1 MSPRDVPSLNKERYL
16 AYEWRSGEARVLNLD
31 EKVEG
36 VLEGLDFNFFLA
48 PVEEGLAFI
57 GNTKKILSPRFLK
70 RIQKAENGYLV
81 FLEEEGSVMLYSDR
95 KIELYSLDGRVLRAI
110 RKGPLHP
117 VDAPAIF
124 RVRMS

>member
-1 MSPRDVPSLNKERYL
+1 
-16 AYEWRSGEARVLNLD
+16 
-31 EKVEG
+31 
-36 VLEGLDFNFFLA
+36 
-48 PVEEGLAFI
+48 
-57 GNTKKILSPRFLK
+57 
-70 RIQKAENGYLV
+70 
-81 FLEEEGSVMLYSDR
+81 MLYSDR